1 MSSSCL
7 TLTVCTTLRDCPGFR
22 CVMLPPSVM
31 SFHPSRAPGFFT
43 RCPFSGTKSV
53 RSVLLTN
60 LISRS
65 FVCVCP
71 NAMSVLPWV
80 VGIVENEDPS
90 RRPEVGDLRADVA
103 RSSSVAEAGLRGAGH
118 DRHRDREQLV
128 PTEVLVE
135 HE

>member
-7 TLTVCTTLRDCPGFR
+7 TLTVCTTLRDCPGLR
-22 CVMLPPSVM
+22 LVMLPPSVM

-43 RCPFSGTKSV
+43 RCPFSGMKTV

-80 VGIVENEDPS
+80 VGVVKQDDPS
-90 RRPEVGDLRADVA
+90 RRTEVGDLRADLA
-103 RSSSVAEAGLRGAGH
+103 RSLSVAAAGGPALATITIAM
-118 DRHRDREQLV
+118 LV
-128 PTEVLVE
+128 RTKVLVE
-135 HE
+135 HEEA